1 MNVIS
6 ELSPGVS
13 RCRGCRA
20 VSGGV
25 EAVSRQC
32 RLTPVSVCRAVSGC
46 SVGAVSGLLDSG
58 DVRVVS
64 RCQAVSE
71 CRSVG
76 VSGCRSGVE
85 VSECRCPTQTA
96 SILSQ
101 SCKFRFLK
109 SNSTFTTTYGRQPL
123 AVACSCSV
131 GRLAVARRGG
141 GVHHGDG
148 DGQAVVQ
155 EKAQHLQPSLRGRST
170 RKSRRASWPGARRA
184 RRCSRKATVSNGSLK
199 SCRTCESGGRS
210 RGGGSSTGCSTKQ
223 HRRWQRQ
230 GLRGPERGAEVQ
242 DVGDGEA
249 RVEGVGGVSG
259 VSRVSG
265 VSEVSSVGSVGSVE
279 MP

>member
-1 MNVIS
+1 MPYTDGN
-6 ELSPGVS
+6 
-13 RCRGCRA
+13 
-20 VSGGV
+20 
-25 EAVSRQC
+25 
-32 RLTPVSVCRAVSGC
+32 
-46 SVGAVSGLLDSG
+46 
-58 DVRVVS
+58 
-64 RCQAVSE
+64 
-71 CRSVG
+71 
-76 VSGCRSGVE
+76 
-85 VSECRCPTQTA
+85 
-96 SILSQ
+96 ILSQ

-123 AVACSCSV
+123 AVACSCSRV

-155 EKAQHLQPSLRGRST
+155 EKEQHLQPSLRGRST

-210 RGGGSSTGCSTKQ
+210 RGGGSSTGCSTGGGSG
-223 HRRWQRQ
+223 RACA
-230 GLRGPERGAEVQ
+230 GLSGELRCRMSAMERPVS
-242 DVGDGEA
+242 
-249 RVEGVGGVSG
+249 RVSGVSG
-259 VSRVSG
+259 VSGVSE